1 LAFTAQE
8 VAEHVTLVT
17 HAAFCRIGSRELLD
31 KNLEHGPA
39 HAPCFELLKKV
50 NERTMWV
57 LMSEILRHEALKER
71 ARVVSLL
78 VRVAESCLQMN
89 NYDSAMVVVSLLE
102 QAPIHRLKKTWHEVD
117 QMIPLHWRAVVRAVG
132 TRGGN
137 SLVGT
142 MQRLIADPPFMPFG
156 GWIMNELMKLN
167 VAADF
172 LVKDEVVEKKPAPP
186 PPPPPIAP
194 TAVRSGAA
202 QDSTPLPPP
211 PPPPPPPALVNFD
224 RMRKIAVIVDA
235 ARCSQRTNYP
245 FTELNPAL
253 LKLLLAE
260 PLYPDDDAAYD
271 RSLKLEARADK
282 KRR

>member
-1 LAFTAQE
+1 M
-8 VAEHVTLVT
+8 
-17 HAAFCRIGSRELLD
+17 S
-31 KNLEHGPA
+31 GP
-39 HAPCFELLKKV
+39 
-50 NERTMWV
+50 
-57 LMSEILRHEALKER
+57 
-71 ARVVSLL
+71 
-78 VRVAESCLQMN
+78 
-89 NYDSAMVVVSLLE
+89 D
-102 QAPIHRLKKTWHEVD
+102 D
-117 QMIPLHWRAVVRAVG
+117 PLHWRAVAAVG

-156 GWIMNELMKLN
+156 GWIER
-167 VAADF
+167 ADEAQRGGR
-172 LVKDEVVEKKPAPP
+172 LPREGRSRWKKPAPP

-245 FTELNPAL
+245 LPELNPAL

-271 RSLKLEARADK
+271 GFR
-282 KRR
+282 